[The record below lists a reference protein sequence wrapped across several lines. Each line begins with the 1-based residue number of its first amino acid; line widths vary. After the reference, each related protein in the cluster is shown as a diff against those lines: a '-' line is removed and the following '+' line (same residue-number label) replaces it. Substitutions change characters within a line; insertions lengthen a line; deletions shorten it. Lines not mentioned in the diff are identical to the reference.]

1 MGSEKIYYLETNA
14 LYALSGCFAEIS
26 EVDIEVA
33 TSLFA
38 LQEIVDGIKEE
49 DFHKRKVLLSKIMSY
64 KLKIYPFLPVECVAI
79 AFFLDISDFP
89 EILCTKEILIK
100 KINMAIRADNYWDY
114 HNKLLNAVRIDEN
127 EVKKHTD
134 QFEVENK
141 KKISAIVDAER
152 KSIDKLHK
160 EQKTN
165 PQYIKIDINEV
176 FGIESDGGANHQSV
190 DNVTLLLRKL
200 LDSIHIQYRDA
211 DIFEKVKERDK
222 KALVAMLLGVDMYST
237 AKSFKVDRKQADRN
251 DLNDLMHLL
260 YLRDKNHIIVS
271 DDKIY
276 SSCTMK
282 TMRMGINEFKNIV
295 NRKKAENIS
304 RE

>member
-1 MGSEKIYYLETNA
+1 M
-14 LYALSGCFAEIS
+14 
-26 EVDIEVA
+26 
-33 TSLFA
+33 FA

-49 DFHKRKVLLSKIMSY
+49 DFHRRKVLLSKIMSY

-100 KINMAIRADNYWDY
+100 KINMAIRADSYWDY
-114 HNKLLNAVRIDEN
+114 HNKLLNAVRIDED

-134 QFEVENK
+134 EFEVENK

-152 KSIDKLHK
+152 RSIDKLRK

-176 FGIESDGGANHQSV
+176 FGIESDGRANHQSV
-190 DNVTLLLRKL
+190 DNVTLLLSKL
-200 LDSIHIQYRDA
+200 LDSLHIQYSDA

-222 KALVAMLLGVDMYST
+222 NALVAMLLGVDMYSN
-237 AKSFKVDRKQADRN
+237 RQIMMR
-251 DLNDLMHLL
+251 
-260 YLRDKNHIIVS
+260 S
-271 DDKIY
+271 DIKLPQPFA
-276 SSCTMK
+276 SWS
-282 TMRMGINEFKNIV
+282 N
-295 NRKKAENIS
+295 S
-304 RE
+304 L